1 MTMGIGKP
9 MLTASYLARRR
20 SAMRWVD
27 LAGYIASSFVF
38 LTFYMKDMIPLR
50 VVALCSNAAFLVYAG
65 SLHLAPIF
73 ILHSALIPINARR
86 LFCAMRERSAASDP
100 V

>member
-1 MTMGIGKP
+1 MGIGKP

-38 LTFYMKDMIPLR
+38 LTFYMKDMVPLR
-50 VVALCSNAAFLVYAG
+50 VAALCSNVAFLIYSG

-86 LFCAMRERSAASDP
+86 LFCAWREQRARQH
-100 V
+100 